1 MKISNIACNT
11 NFGKTVRVNMST
23 QDAIKLVYCINTK
36 RANRD
41 TLQLKRDAK
50 TIFDDTDKGS
60 AIFCSPDEG
69 RSYYILS
76 GEEANSLRELK
87 NSVLNLQEGIAS
99 FYEDGPFADNNI
111 DYICRKER
119 RLVNNLI
126 SSTKEPYILTL
137 FNDQETGLP
146 RLHKL
151 SIVG

>member
-50 TIFDDTDKGS
+50 TIFDDIDKGS

-126 SSTKEPYILTL
+126 SSTKEPYILTM
-137 FNDQETGLP
+137 FNDKETGTS

-151 SIVG
+151 SVVG